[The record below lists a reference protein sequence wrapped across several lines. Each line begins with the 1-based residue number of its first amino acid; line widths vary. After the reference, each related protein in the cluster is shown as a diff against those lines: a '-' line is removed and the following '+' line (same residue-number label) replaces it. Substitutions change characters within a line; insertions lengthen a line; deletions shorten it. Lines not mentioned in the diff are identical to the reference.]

1 MNQMIPALQKFYN
14 ALKHLTQFSTE
25 SSFFDNVGSID
36 VFLSEYRSTTLVLQ
50 TSIGGP
56 DNPIY
61 KKNLEYFLL
70 KDKEVIKWL
79 NDNRVIV
86 IHNHPFKLKK
96 IFRVTIYDSADAVI
110 FKQYEQNI
118 EFDEPI
124 GNYLEEIRNTF
135 KEIKVPDVY
144 FSAQYLYVDEEDSKE
159 RSVFDFIE
167 NGVVT
172 MWQFLHAMKKDLNDE
187 SKTSNDLMREID
199 VMIQHIPHRWMLDAL
214 DYCYYRSTDTFERGE
229 SFTLSMPDIRIP
241 VDSFM
246 KQVKQLSPTDMDFYE
261 AFIYLHSFIYIKQNH
276 HLLSTFFLEY
286 EDNTFQMITFTA
298 SLRTTM
304 YRYINRVSKMVF
316 DNDIANVYLVTETIG
331 YHGVD
336 INHLSDFLQL
346 NYEERKPYRTVTY
359 LTFYK
364 ATSAGEIFPIM
375 IDTDNLIDNLSV
387 SAVMGKIKTTEQ
399 PRQVSI
405 MMTPIVESFKKK
417 LNT

>member
-56 DNPIY
+56 NNPIY
-61 KKNLEYFLL
+61 KKNLENFLL
-70 KDKEVIKWL
+70 KNKEVTKWL

-86 IHNHPFKLKK
+86 IHNHPFKLEK
-96 IFRVTIYDSADAVI
+96 ILRITIYDSAKAVI
-110 FKQYEQNI
+110 FKQYEQSI
-118 EFDEPI
+118 EFDEPT
-124 GNYLEEIRNTF
+124 GSYLEEIRNTF
-135 KEIKVPDVY
+135 REIEVPDVY
-144 FSAQYLYVDEEDSKE
+144 FSVQYLYVDEEDSKE

-199 VMIQHIPHRWMLDAL
+199 VMIQQIPHRWMIDAL
-214 DYCYYRSTDTFERGE
+214 DYCYYRSTDTFEKGE
-229 SFTLSMPDIRIP
+229 SFSLSMPDVHIP

-246 KQVKQLSPTDMDFYE
+246 KQVKQLSSTDMDFYE

-286 EDNTFQMITFTA
+286 GDNTYQMITFSA

-304 YRYINRVSKMVF
+304 YRYINRVSKMIY
-316 DNDIANVYLVTETIG
+316 DNDIINVYLVTEAVRYQGMNIK
-331 YHGVD
+331 
-336 INHLSDFLQL
+336 HLPKFLQL
-346 NYEERKPYRTVTY
+346 NYEERKQYITGTY
-359 LTFYK
+359 LSFYK
-364 ATSAGEIFPIM
+364 VTSAGDIFPIT
-375 IDTDNLIDNLSV
+375 IDTDDLIDRLSV

-405 MMTPIVESFKKK
+405 MMSPIVDSFKKK
-417 LNT
+417 RST

>member
-1 MNQMIPALQKFYN
+1 MIPALQKFYN
-14 ALKHLTQFSTE
+14 ALKFLAQFSTE

-61 KKNLEYFLL
+61 KKNLENILL
-70 KDKEVIKWL
+70 KDKEVSKWL

-86 IHNHPFKLKK
+86 IHKHPFKLKK
-96 IFRVTIYDSADAVI
+96 ILRIMVYDSTNAVV

-135 KEIKVPDVY
+135 KVIKVPDVY
-144 FSAQYLYVDEEDSKE
+144 FSSQYLYVDEEDSKE
-159 RSVFDFIE
+159 RSIFDFIE
-167 NGVVT
+167 NGVVS

-187 SKTSNDLMREID
+187 SKTSNNLMREID

-214 DYCYYRSTDTFERGE
+214 DYCYYRSTDTFERGG
-229 SFTLSMPDIRIP
+229 SFTLSMPDIHIP

-246 KQVKQLSPTDMDFYE
+246 KQVKQFTPTDMDFYE
-261 AFIYLHSFIYIKQNH
+261 AFIYLHSFIYVKQNR

-286 EDNTFQMITFTA
+286 EDNTYQMITFSA

-304 YRYINRVSKMVF
+304 YRYINRVSKMVSE
-316 DNDIANVYLVTETIG
+316 NDIANVYLVTETVG
-331 YHGVD
+331 YQGVD
-336 INHLSDFLQL
+336 IKHLSDFLRL

-364 ATSAGEIFPIM
+364 VTSDGVIIPIM
-375 IDTDNLIDNLSV
+375 IDSDNLIDNLSV

-405 MMTPIVESFKKK
+405 MMAPIVESFKKK
-417 LNT
+417 LST

>member
-14 ALKHLTQFSTE
+14 ALKHLYQFSKE

-50 TSIGGP
+50 ASIGGP
-56 DNPIY
+56 DNPVY
-61 KKNLEYFLL
+61 KKNLDNILL
-70 KDKEVIKWL
+70 KDKDVIKWL

-96 IFRVTIYDSADAVI
+96 IFRVTIYDSANAVI
-110 FKQYEQNI
+110 FKQYEQDI
-118 EFDEPI
+118 ELDEPI

-144 FSAQYLYVDEEDSKE
+144 FSAQYLYVEEEDSKE
-159 RSVFDFIE
+159 RNVFDFIE
-167 NGVVT
+167 NGVVI

-229 SFTLSMPDIRIP
+229 SFTVSMPDIHIP

-246 KQVKQLSPTDMDFYE
+246 KEVKQLSPTDMDFYE

-286 EDNTFQMITFTA
+286 EDNTYQMITFSA

-316 DNDIANVYLVTETIG
+316 DNDIANVYLVTEMIG
-331 YHGVD
+331 YQGVD
-336 INHLSDFLQL
+336 IKHLTDFLQL
-346 NYEERKPYRTVTY
+346 SYEERKPYRTVTY

-364 ATSAGEIFPIM
+364 VTSAGAIFPIM
-375 IDTDNLIDNLSV
+375 IDTDNLIDSLSV

-405 MMTPIVESFKKK
+405 MMTPIVDSFIKRRS
-417 LNT
+417 T

>member
-1 MNQMIPALQKFYN
+1 MSQMIPALQKFYN
-14 ALKHLTQFSTE
+14 ALKHLKQFSTE

-50 TSIGGP
+50 TSIGGS

-61 KKNLEYFLL
+61 KKNLENILL
-70 KDKEVIKWL
+70 KNKEVTKWL

-96 IFRVTIYDSADAVI
+96 ILRITIYDSANAVI

-118 EFDEPI
+118 EFDEPT

-144 FSAQYLYVDEEDSKE
+144 FLAQYLYVDEEDSKE
-159 RSVFDFIE
+159 RNVFDFIE

-187 SKTSNDLMREID
+187 SKTSNDLMWEID
-199 VMIQHIPHRWMLDAL
+199 VMIQHIPHRWMLNAL

-229 SFTLSMPDIRIP
+229 SFTLSMPDVHTP

-246 KQVKQLSPTDMDFYE
+246 KQVKQFSPTDMDFYE

-276 HLLSTFFLEY
+276 HLLSTFFLGY
-286 EDNTFQMITFTA
+286 EDNTYQMITFSA

-316 DNDIANVYLVTETIG
+316 DSDIANVYLVTETIG
-331 YHGVD
+331 YQGVD
-336 INHLSDFLQL
+336 IKCLSDFLQL

-364 ATSAGEIFPIM
+364 ATSAGAIFPIM
-375 IDTDNLIDNLSV
+375 IDTDNLIDSLSV

-399 PRQVSI
+399 PRQGSI
-405 MMTPIVESFKKK
+405 MMTPIVKSFIKKMS
-417 LNT
+417 T

>member
-14 ALKHLTQFSTE
+14 ALKHLNQFSTE
-25 SSFFDNVGSID
+25 SSFFDSIGNID

-61 KKNLEYFLL
+61 KKNLENILL
-70 KDKEVIKWL
+70 KNKEVTKWL

-96 IFRVTIYDSADAVI
+96 ILRITIYDSANAVI

-118 EFDEPI
+118 EFDEPA

-159 RSVFDFIE
+159 RNVFDFIE

-199 VMIQHIPHRWMLDAL
+199 VMIQHIPHRWMIDAL

-229 SFTLSMPDIRIP
+229 SFTLSMPDVHIP

-246 KQVKQLSPTDMDFYE
+246 NQVKQLSPTDMDFYE

-276 HLLSTFFLEY
+276 HLLSTFFIEY
-286 EDNTFQMITFTA
+286 EDNTYQMITFSA

-316 DNDIANVYLVTETIG
+316 DGDIANIYLVTETIG
-331 YHGVD
+331 YQGVD
-336 INHLSDFLQL
+336 NKHLSDFLQL
-346 NYEERKPYRTVTY
+346 NFEERKPYRTVTY

-364 ATSAGEIFPIM
+364 VTSAGGIYPIM
-375 IDTDNLIDNLSV
+375 IDTDNLIDSLSV
-387 SAVMGKIKTTEQ
+387 SAVIGKIKTTEQ

-405 MMTPIVESFKKK
+405 MMTPIVDSFKKRRS
-417 LNT
+417 T

>member
-14 ALKHLTQFSTE
+14 ALKHLNQFSTE

-61 KKNLEYFLL
+61 KKNLDNILL

-79 NDNRVIV
+79 NDNRVIA

-96 IFRVTIYDSADAVI
+96 IFRVTIYDSANSVI

-124 GNYLEEIRNTF
+124 GNYLEELRNTF
-135 KEIKVPDVY
+135 NEIKVPDVY

-167 NGVVT
+167 NGVVI

-187 SKTSNDLMREID
+187 SKTSNNLMREID

-214 DYCYYRSTDTFERGE
+214 DYCYYRSTGTFERGE
-229 SFTLSMPDIRIP
+229 SFTLSIPDVHIP
-241 VDSFM
+241 VDFFM
-246 KQVKQLSPTDMDFYE
+246 KEVKQLSPTDMDFYE

-286 EDNTFQMITFTA
+286 EDNTYQMITFSA

-316 DNDIANVYLVTETIG
+316 DNDIANVYLVTEMIG
-331 YHGVD
+331 YQGVD
-336 INHLSDFLQL
+336 IRHLTDFLQL

-364 ATSAGEIFPIM
+364 VTSAGAIFPIM
-375 IDTDNLIDNLSV
+375 IDTDNLIDSLSV

-405 MMTPIVESFKKK
+405 MMTPIVDSFKKRRS
-417 LNT
+417 T